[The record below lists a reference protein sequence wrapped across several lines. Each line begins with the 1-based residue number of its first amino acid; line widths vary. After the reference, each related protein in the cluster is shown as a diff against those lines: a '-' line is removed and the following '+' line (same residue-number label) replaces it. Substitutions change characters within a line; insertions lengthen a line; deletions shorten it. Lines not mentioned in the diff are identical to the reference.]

1 METTQE
7 TLTQLLIQEISAS
20 RQSIEEQWANPIGTR
35 TRYFFIDDLLPLKI
49 CQEIYDAFPRDGNGF
64 FNRDSFREK
73 KKKKPQQNKTQTTK
87 TKQKKPTHTKTTKK
101 RISYPKSLDLPRSN
115 RTPNYM

>member
-73 KKKKPQQNKTQTTK
+73 KKKKKKIGIYLGNKKKPQQNKTQTTK
-87 TKQKKPTHTKTTKK
+87 TKQKKPTRSKTAE
-101 RISYPKSLDLPRSN
+101 
-115 RTPNYM
+115 